1 MVPKKIH
8 YCWLS
13 GDPMPRSIRKCM
25 DTWRRVMPG
34 YELKLWDTSNFDVA
48 SVPFVEEACRMR
60 KWAFAADYIRMYALY
75 HEGGIYLDSD
85 VKVLKPFDDLLDCSF
100 FSSLEYHPT
109 QIERDGAML
118 MIDADG
124 RRVKDGYVSGIQIQ
138 AAVMGAEKG
147 CPFVRDVLDWYLGHS
162 FIKPDGTLMT
172 GSYINYSCVASEN
185 DNCLVVP
192 IQCVK
197 TVPLPDGNPGSVL
210 FVQGDRP
217 DNAVDLETPVEGVP
231 EGFWAVPV
239 ETGISDTY
247 NVEIKSGVEEG
258 AVVFTQVQTESSW
271 M

>member
-172 GSYINYSCVASEN
+172 DVLSPMVYARVAEKYGFLYKDEDQRLDGGINIYASSMFAGNKHEVTPRSRAVHL
-185 DNCLVVP
+185 CAHSWHP
-192 IQCVK
+192 TAWEKVK
-197 TVPLPDGNPGSVL
+197 KWLGAGN
-210 FVQGDRP
+210 
-217 DNAVDLETPVEGVP
+217 
-231 EGFWAVPV
+231 
-239 ETGISDTY
+239 
-247 NVEIKSGVEEG
+247 G
-258 AVVFTQVQTESSW
+258 A
-271 M
+271 